1 MRTRVAFLVLCSLSC
16 GAWIAAQGCGGDSST
31 TDGGN
36 DGTTG
41 NDVNNPP
48 PDSGKQDVAQQ
59 NDTGVPDTG
68 GGDASDGGTQQ
79 DSSSGNLVF
88 ACGTD
93 GGTVTDCAQCTGA
106 TQPCVYCEIG
116 DASVHAGEC
125 RTFGSSCNF
134 NPTPPTG
141 FAGCTCFNDA
151 SACPESYQVC
161 RNATCRTC
169 SDSTNNNGLKCE
181 NGGTCDNVDGGC
193 I

>member
-1 MRTRVAFLVLCSLSC
+1 MRSRAALMILCSISC
-16 GAWIAAQGCGGDSST
+16 GAWLATQGCGDNTVT

-41 NDVNNPP
+41 NDGNNPP
-48 PDSGKQDVAQQ
+48 PDSGNQDVAQQ
-59 NDTGVPDTG
+59 DTGVPDTG
-68 GGDASDGGTQQ
+68 GGDASDGGVLP
-79 DSSSGNLVF
+79 DGSSTGLSFSCGN
-88 ACGTD
+88 D

-106 TQPCVYCEIG
+106 TQPCVYCEIV

-125 RTFGSSCNF
+125 RPFGSSCNF

-141 FAGCTCFNDA
+141 FAGCPCFNDA
-151 SACPESYQVC
+151 STCPESYQVC

-169 SDSTNNNGLKCE
+169 SDSTNNNGLKCQS
-181 NGGTCDNVDGGC
+181 GGTCDNVDGGC